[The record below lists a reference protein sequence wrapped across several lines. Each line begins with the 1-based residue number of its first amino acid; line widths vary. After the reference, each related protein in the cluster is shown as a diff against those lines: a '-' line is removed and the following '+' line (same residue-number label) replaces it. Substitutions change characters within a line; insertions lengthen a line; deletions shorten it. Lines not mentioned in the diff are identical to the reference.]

1 MIDFVLEIRM
11 LKNMKTFYII
21 DEKRNNLI
29 GGFCYLYDLLP
40 LLGNEAIQTN
50 LPNC

>member
-29 GGFCYLYDLLP
+29 GFLLYDLFP